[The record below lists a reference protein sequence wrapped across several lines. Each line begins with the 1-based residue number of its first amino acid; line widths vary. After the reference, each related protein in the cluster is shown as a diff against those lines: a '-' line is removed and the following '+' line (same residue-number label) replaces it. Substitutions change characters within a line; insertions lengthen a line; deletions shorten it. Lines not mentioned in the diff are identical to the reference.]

1 MTPAVHGLIS
11 EPADTRTNRALTLI
25 AKIMQNLANIV
36 GESAKEAAFMG
47 EINAFVTDNMD
58 EMRQFIRV
66 LAMPPK
72 QTTPTTSARLTL
84 DLARELEEVR
94 GTFEM
99 LTSKILSHPTL
110 VTQPSIAEIY
120 GEVGRLGQR
129 CVQLGAQPRSQIA
142 GDTGMTMTLSP
153 IISGPHTRAMVR
165 AAVAG
170 RTRADRPCAQHREE
184 TRNVPPL
191 PLSPRAGAPTDTLA
205 ALAASPSAWTTPAG
219 DSGSAVGN

>member
-153 IISGPHTRAMVR
+153 IISGPHTRAM
-165 AAVAG
+165 
-170 RTRADRPCAQHREE
+170 HREE